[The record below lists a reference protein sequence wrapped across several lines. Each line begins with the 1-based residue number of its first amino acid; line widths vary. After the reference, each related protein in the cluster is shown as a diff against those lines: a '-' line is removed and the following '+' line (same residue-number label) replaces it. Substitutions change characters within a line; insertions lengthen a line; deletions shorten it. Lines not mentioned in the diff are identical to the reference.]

1 MHSNS
6 PGKNRSNQHRHQ
18 HRYQQG
24 HQKKIEEYLEI
35 LWHMQERHGTNLKKF
50 LVDQKD
56 DWQPSI
62 TEALKKEGYIEET
75 ATELKF
81 TGKGYAQ
88 AVQLIRSHRLA
99 ERLLTDVLNLKLDH
113 AETGACEFEHI
124 VVPEIIDAICTLL
137 GHPKACPHG
146 LPIPP
151 GACCR
156 EAKSAIETAIRN
168 ITELEIGEQA
178 RVAYINTRSN
188 ARMHQLT
195 QLGIRPGIEICIHQ
209 KFPVFV
215 IRLNQTQ
222 IALAEEVAKD
232 ILVWEQQETVS
243 E

>member
-6 PGKNRSNQHRHQ
+6 HRKSRHHQLQ
-18 HRYQQG
+18 HRYQRG
-24 HQKKIEEYLEI
+24 HQKKLEEYLEI

-50 LVDQKD
+50 LVDRND
-56 DWQPSI
+56 DWQPSV
-62 TEALKKEGYIEET
+62 TEALIREGYIQET
-75 ATELKF
+75 ETEVQF
-81 TGKGYAQ
+81 TSKGYSQ

-99 ERLLTDVLNLKLDH
+99 ERLLTDVLNLNLDH

-156 EAKSAIETAIRN
+156 EAKSAIETAIKN
-168 ITELEIGEQA
+168 ITDLQIGEKA

-188 ARMHQLT
+188 SRMHQLT
-195 QLGIRPGIEICIHQ
+195 QLGIHPGVEIWLHQ

-215 IRLNQTQ
+215 IRLNHTQ
-222 IALAEEVAKD
+222 IALAEEVARD
-232 ILVWEQQETVS
+232 ILVWESKELKNDRQ
-243 E
+243 